1 MALPFLRHGETTTM
15 TSNAARLTSISPLS
29 VSACILGAMLC
40 GSQPLLA
47 QQDWIDLQDESVNR
61 IDAAAPL
68 GVNDSEE
75 KDLAVGDLNNDG
87 WPDLVIVRKL
97 PFSVVGGLANALFIN
112 EQGVMVERSA
122 ELAPG
127 FIDSTDDRDVVIADV
142 DADGWLDVI
151 TAPTFG
157 DQPRVYINQGSIAGV
172 WQGLQYSAADNRIP
186 PFTPGPKFCAVA
198 AGDVTGN
205 GAMDLYFADYES
217 PLEDRLV
224 INAGNGFFT
233 DETAMRLT
241 PEMSESV
248 FGTSALILDL
258 NNDGWN
264 DIVKVNSCGNA
275 PPPNSTPSAVR
286 VFRNAGSGQFN
297 DLDLVYTEQ
306 PYMAASGDFNNDGRP
321 DLFVV
326 DDAQDA
332 VMLNTS
338 NTGGSIQF
346 STGFVSG
353 SSKTQGFGGNITV
366 ADMNGDGFQDVLVS
380 DVDTDIPGC
389 DRQLAI
395 LQNNGKGAFS
405 DPLNGQNRPWNVSGT
420 FDTAVADFNQD
431 GVADLWVGS
440 CSGNQL
446 FMGVIPGL
454 LFMDGFES
462 PQEMLGPDSADR

>member
-1 MALPFLRHGETTTM
+1 MKRFAATPTTTC
-15 TSNAARLTSISPLS
+15 PLA
-29 VSACILGAMLC
+29 VSARILGALLC
-40 GSQPLLA
+40 GSPPLLA
-47 QQDWIDLQDESVNR
+47 QQDWIDLQDESVDR
-61 IDAAAPL
+61 IVAAAPL

-112 EQGVMVERSA
+112 DQGVMVERSA

-127 FIDSTDDRDVVIADV
+127 FIDSSDDRDVVIADV
-142 DADGWLDVI
+142 DADGWMDVI

-157 DQPRVYINQGSIAGV
+157 EQPRVYMNQGSLGGV
-172 WQGLQYSAADNRIP
+172 WQGLQYSVADNRIP

-205 GAMDLYFADYES
+205 GALDLYFADYES

-224 INAGNGFFT
+224 INDGDGFFT

-258 NNDGWN
+258 NDDGWN
-264 DIVKVNSCGNA
+264 DIVKVNSSGSA

-286 VFRNAGSGQFN
+286 VFSNAGNGQFN
-297 DLDLVYTEQ
+297 DLELVYTEQ

-332 VMLNTS
+332 VLLNTS
-338 NTGGSIQF
+338 NPGGNIQF
-346 STGFVSG
+346 STGFVAN

-405 DPLNGQNRPWNVSGT
+405 DPLNGQDRPWNVSGT

-431 GVADLWVGS
+431 GVADLWVAS

-446 FMGVIPGL
+446 FMGGMPEL
-454 LFMDGFES
+454 LFIDGFES
-462 PQEMLGPDSADR
+462 TQVSNRLDSANR